1 MGVSDAPLTDQ
12 ASRFEQFG
20 IGRLFR
26 LVRDGVVIADA
37 ASERIIAWNDC
48 AGEIF
53 GYSEVEALELPL
65 HALVPEDLRDV
76 HRTGIASYQRTG
88 TGNLIDS
95 GHPVELKGL
104 HKDGHEVPIELTL
117 TRIPEV
123 GPNGERFALA
133 IIRDVTDRKE
143 AEKAALIARE
153 IAARQEQA
161 LKLNDGIVQGLA
173 IAKMA
178 IETGEVDKGLE
189 AIGQTL
195 QQAKSVV
202 AELLENLDRDRGIHA
217 GDLKSEPD
225 E

>member
-1 MGVSDAPLTDQ
+1 MGVSEATAPDQ

-53 GYSEVEALELPL
+53 GYSEAEALELPL
-65 HALVPEDLRDV
+65 HALVPESLRDV
-76 HRTGIASYQRTG
+76 HRTGIARYQRTG

-95 GHPVELKGL
+95 GNPVELMGL
-104 HKDGHEVPIELTL
+104 HKDGYEIPIELTL

-133 IIRDVTDRKE
+133 IVRDVTERKE
-143 AEKAALIARE
+143 AEKAALQARE
-153 IAARQEQA
+153 VAARQEQA
-161 LKLNDGIVQGLA
+161 LELNDGIVQGLA
-173 IAKMA
+173 VAKMA
-178 IETGEVDKGLE
+178 IETGDVDKGLE
-189 AIGQTL
+189 AIGHTL

-202 AELLENLDRDRGIHA
+202 AELLGGRDRDIQP
-217 GDLKSEPD
+217 GDLRSESA